1 MKNDD
6 KLTDQKGYT
15 HTDPPMDWQ
24 DELILWGCAI
34 TILAVVL
41 LVLSG
46 VVK

>member
-1 MKNDD
+1 MSDNVI
-6 KLTDQKGYT
+6 LDQKGYT

-24 DELILWGCAI
+24 DELILWCVVIAV
-34 TILAVVL
+34 LAVVL